1 MEKKLTMILVC
12 LFLSIGMAFAQT
24 KITGTVVSQDD
35 GEPVIGASVFV
46 QGTKTGTVTN
56 GEGTFSLNVPANK
69 KLIISY
75 VGMETQSVLAKP
87 GMKVVL
93 KPSTSLQEVVVT
105 GMQKMDRRMFTGSTT
120 KINAQDAKIDGLP
133 DISRSLEGACRRCF
147 CSECIGNIRYSS

>member
-12 LFLSIGMAFAQT
+12 LFLSLGMAFAQT

-35 GEPVIGASVFV
+35 GEPVIGASVFI
-46 QGTKTGTVTN
+46 QGTKTGTVTD
-56 GEGTFSLNVPANK
+56 GDGTFSLNVPANK
-69 KLIISY
+69 KLTISY
-75 VGMETQSVLAKP
+75 VGMETESVPAKP

-120 KINAQDAKIDGLP
+120 KIDARDAKIDGLP
-133 DISRSLEGACRRCF
+133 DISRSLEGRAA
-147 CSECIGNIRYSS
+147 GV